1 MTNSGQPLTYWSH
14 IVIVKDKSKDSGTSE
29 MCRAKWK
36 WMYGEPSNPKEHRT
50 LTSPSC
56 VTTPKSL
63 RMPVSMDF
71 YCSFTKQ
78 TYWLNHCP
86 LVAVL
91 SLSALFS
98 PKRFRKFKPIIT
110 SSMISLITDD
120 TTSFSSQRPSRI
132 VFTFII
138 TEGKERQE
146 IPWLSPITLLSG
158 FLPLLFY
165 FILHVE
171 LEFCSQFLLSLPS
184 SPLLFDSSVEN
195 SGAWEMFYMITG
207 MSPLDPLSTSRNA
220 SGSCSRGVPG

>member
-1 MTNSGQPLTYWSH
+1 MPAMFSRVIHDLTKWLKLWSSSYWNSMFNNSIDMMTNSGQPLTYWSH

-120 TTSFSSQRPSRI
+120 TTSFSGPLVRLVSRPVKDSK
-132 VFTFII
+132 F
-138 TEGKERQE
+138 QE
-146 IPWLSPITLLSG
+146 
-158 FLPLLFY
+158 FL
-165 FILHVE
+165 
-171 LEFCSQFLLSLPS
+171 
-184 SPLLFDSSVEN
+184 
-195 SGAWEMFYMITG
+195 EMW
-207 MSPLDPLSTSRNA
+207 DVN
-220 SGSCSRGVPG
+220 